1 MKNREYE
8 HNKRREEKKKPNE
21 VENQLE
27 INVNV
32 IIHSFILTFN
42 SFTNLILQFD
52 RILSVLCSQMLCFVV
67 IVIAVVCYCGFF
79 IDIQ

>member
-1 MKNREYE
+1 MKNREHE
-8 HNKRREEKKKPNE
+8 QNKRREKKPSE

-52 RILSVLCSQMLCFVV
+52 RILSVLCSQMLFFVV